1 MTTTAGPYGEYRKN
15 TGDIGRSRTSSTIT
29 NLEPQRIHQR
39 RIVEQQQNVVEELLQ
54 RSRSSQRSVAFSTT
68 PNVVSLRNWIC
79 LFSAF
84 ILES

>member
-15 TGDIGRSRTSSTIT
+15 TADIGRSRTSNTI
-29 NLEPQRIHQR
+29 LEPQRVHQR

-54 RSRSSQRSVAFSTT
+54 RSRSSQRSIAFSTT
-68 PNVVSLRNWIC
+68 PNVVSLRDGIC

-84 ILES
+84 ILET